1 VQNVFLAMINEGFLS
16 LYIRPVLAGDESD
29 EEDETDFRP
38 ELYSYSVQN
47 VKTRVSDKE
56 LQAAAKQRTSQS
68 AFKMIILRDKPNS
81 AMEREDNT
89 QAIKEEMSGIE
100 QQIVDFLEDLAKIYA
115 KGEGD
120 RTALRVRLIES
131 LEVEISQDIEP

>member
-1 VQNVFLAMINEGFLS
+1 MQNVFLAMINEGFLS

-56 LQAAAKQRTSQS
+56 LQAAAKQRTAQS

-120 RTALRVRLIES
+120 RTALRVRLIEA

>member
-1 VQNVFLAMINEGFLS
+1 MINEGFLS

>member
-1 VQNVFLAMINEGFLS
+1 MQNVFLAMINEGFLS

>member
-1 VQNVFLAMINEGFLS
+1 MINEGFLS

-56 LQAAAKQRTSQS
+56 LQAAAKQRTAQS

-120 RTALRVRLIES
+120 RTALRVRLIEA